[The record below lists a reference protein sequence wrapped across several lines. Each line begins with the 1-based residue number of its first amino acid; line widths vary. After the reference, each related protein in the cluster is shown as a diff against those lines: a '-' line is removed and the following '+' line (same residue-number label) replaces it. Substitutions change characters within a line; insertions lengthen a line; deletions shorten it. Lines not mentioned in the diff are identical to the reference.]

1 MINDTTRGL
10 GFDVIVYYVH
20 RDLPTE
26 HR

>member
-20 RDLPTE
+20 RDLPT
-26 HR
+26 